1 MSLIISLTIASAVGT
16 LLGNLCLLWIIGTM
30 AKRQEQAKQKELE
43 KLQEQFLQMR
53 QLEIERINRYAQM
66 ES

>member
-1 MSLIISLTIASAVGT
+1 
-16 LLGNLCLLWIIGTM
+16 M